1 MLIVVMTMMTLFT
14 LTTHAVSLDYSG
26 GSSSNDTGAS
36 ATTSGFS
43 VSYSD
48 TIKNVCGYRFSIVTS
63 SGTPKSGTKVVNVY
77 LSDVTEGT
85 SAYSSAHRFIISSGK
100 VANKKQLA
108 NGTKVSTTTTVQ
120 SCDYKSGDCGF
131 YSTLPQD
138 PSSVGTWIKKSN
150 NSYQNL
156 SRIYVLCGTNLAN
169 ATESDY
175 VLIEPIFRPSLA
187 SKRTAAT
194 ATELALY
201 GASVSGGDS
210 YNGGNGNLYNAGT
223 GTLWNIMNY
232 VNREFPNALY
242 VPSDTAVYDAV
253 TIKTSGRYTYK
264 QIINNGYGCSVL
276 TVKNV
281 VPINKVKIAY
291 NPNGGTLSSST
302 YSLNSSGFITNG
314 TTVYFQTI
322 NHGNSADPYNASTF
336 GLTRAGYQF
345 GGWKVKSTEKVL
357 DQNTEY
363 ASTVYAQHD
372 DKSKTTANTS
382 TVTCYLYAV
391 WTPNKVRIAYN
402 VNGGT
407 LSSDTYSKNSSG
419 FISNGDT
426 VYFHTINHGSKGD
439 PYNASTFGL
448 KRTGYTFAGW
458 KVRSTGTVVDQN
470 TEYSSTTYAQYD
482 DKSKTTSNT
491 TTVTCYLDAQWT
503 PNKVKIK
510 YLVNGGTVSA
520 SGYELSS
527 TGVSIFRTSDDTN
540 DWHTFNYGTDED
552 PYNASTFGLTR
563 TGYEFGGW
571 KVVSTGKVLD
581 QDTEYASTVYAQ
593 YDDSSKTSANT
604 ATVTCHL
611 EAVWNPHVVKLAY
624 HPNGGTATNATLNDY
639 GFLKYDGETYFQ
651 SINHGS
657 KDDPYNASTLGLTR
671 TGYTFAGWEV
681 KSTGTVLDQDTEYA
695 STVYAQHDDKS
706 KTTANT
712 KTVYCYLYAVW
723 EKNTYTNTITHWKY
737 VGTGGDNA
745 AGTYKNMGT
754 TTFTAKYGATAT
766 IPTGHVKS
774 YTGFH
779 NTGTAGSYWGTSTW
793 SSKSIGSTFTQPAKN
808 VSIEYYYQPNSV
820 KLAYNVNGGTLSSD
834 TYSKNSNGFISDGST
849 LYFDYMDYGDS
860 DDPYNATTFG
870 LKRTGYQFAGW
881 KVRSTGK
888 VLDQDTEYA
897 STVYAQYDDS
907 SKTTSNTASVVCYLD
922 AQWTPNKVKLA
933 YNVNGGT
940 ISSSTY
946 SKNSNGFISDG
957 STLYF
962 DTLNYGESDDPYN
975 AATFGLTRTGYE
987 FAGWKV
993 RSTGTILDENTD
1005 YASTVYAQYDD
1016 KTKTTSNTASVVCYL
1031 DAQWTPHV
1039 VKIAYH
1045 PNGGT
1050 TTNSLNANG
1059 FIIYNDAVYFQTINY
1074 GSSSDPYK
1082 AATLSLTRTGYTF
1095 KGWKVISTGTVLD
1108 QDTSYSSTVYAHYND
1123 SSKTTTNT
1131 VTVSCHLY
1139 AVWEKNTYTN
1149 TIVHWKYVGT
1159 GGDNADGTF
1168 LKLGTSTFTA
1178 QYADT
1183 VTIPSNVVKTVTGHY
1198 NTGQAGSYWGTSTW
1212 SKKNIGSTFTQ
1223 PAKNVSM
1230 EYLYYPKTVNVVFNK
1245 NDDSGKTANQSF
1257 TYGESGNRFGYN
1269 RDGTPKWGN
1278 NSGQFGAWDRTGY
1291 TLLGWSESP
1300 SATTATYSIYSN
1312 VSDSWINT
1320 KVPDPNA
1327 SATVNLY
1334 AVWKLYAKIV
1344 IVPIEPNAS
1353 YRENTDVISSFWL
1366 VNISGD
1372 DYTPSTGAKVV
1383 FSVYNASGQKIAGE
1397 TQDFVV
1403 PNNDKNLAYF
1413 KWRVPNGYGGSNV
1426 TIKAYID
1433 DGPYE
1438 YNHVERS
1445 YRVASFDTLTTPNTS
1460 YKDKAPDGF
1469 RVPSTTFN
1477 NSTNARWWQYSYSG
1491 GAFVKKEYAVGN
1503 TVSDVTLSTPTN
1515 PTAYTSNGKLYM
1527 KSGYGFECSYTHSMA
1542 TISGYQSTSA
1552 SQSVAPQYFYALF
1565 PEYNYTYGANQCRSF
1580 EAVSG
1585 RKVFVNATGMNRQ
1598 HFTPIYY
1605 PDGEYKFQIVLSDC
1619 WTPAGMLTTYKTV
1632 TIQIDG
1638 NMYDD
1643 WYVGRK

>member
-26 GSSSNDTGAS
+26 GSSANDTGAG

-108 NGTKVSTTTTVQ
+108 NGTKVSTTTTIQ

-156 SRIYVLCGTNLAN
+156 SRIYVLCGTNLAS
-169 ATESDY
+169 ASESDY

-201 GASVSGGDS
+201 GAAVSGGDG
-210 YNGGNGNLYNAGT
+210 YNGTNGNLYDAGS
-223 GTLWNIMNY
+223 GTLWNLCNY

-242 VPSDTAVYDAV
+242 VSSDTAVYDAV
-253 TIKTSGRYTYK
+253 TISTSSRYTYK
-264 QIINNGYGCSVL
+264 KIIQNGYGCSIL

-527 TGVSIFRTSDDTN
+527 TGVSIFRTSDDKN
-540 DWHTFNYGTDED
+540 DWHTFNYGTNED

-793 SSKSIGSTFTQPAKN
+793 S
-808 VSIEYYYQPNSV
+808 
-820 KLAYNVNGGTLSSD
+820 
-834 TYSKNSNGFISDGST
+834 
-849 LYFDYMDYGDS
+849 
-860 DDPYNATTFG
+860 
-870 LKRTGYQFAGW
+870 
-881 KVRSTGK
+881 
-888 VLDQDTEYA
+888 
-897 STVYAQYDDS
+897 
-907 SKTTSNTASVVCYLD
+907 
-922 AQWTPNKVKLA
+922 
-933 YNVNGGT
+933 
-940 ISSSTY
+940 
-946 SKNSNGFISDG
+946 
-957 STLYF
+957 
-962 DTLNYGESDDPYN
+962 
-975 AATFGLTRTGYE
+975 
-987 FAGWKV
+987 
-993 RSTGTILDENTD
+993 
-1005 YASTVYAQYDD
+1005 
-1016 KTKTTSNTASVVCYL
+1016 
-1031 DAQWTPHV
+1031 
-1039 VKIAYH
+1039 
-1045 PNGGT
+1045 
-1050 TTNSLNANG
+1050 
-1059 FIIYNDAVYFQTINY
+1059 
-1074 GSSSDPYK
+1074 
-1082 AATLSLTRTGYTF
+1082 
-1095 KGWKVISTGTVLD
+1095 
-1108 QDTSYSSTVYAHYND
+1108 
-1123 SSKTTTNT
+1123 
-1131 VTVSCHLY
+1131 
-1139 AVWEKNTYTN
+1139 
-1149 TIVHWKYVGT
+1149 
-1159 GGDNADGTF
+1159 
-1168 LKLGTSTFTA
+1168 
-1178 QYADT
+1178 
-1183 VTIPSNVVKTVTGHY
+1183 
-1198 NTGQAGSYWGTSTW
+1198 
-1212 SKKNIGSTFTQ
+1212 KKNIGSTFTQ

-1257 TYGESGNRFGYN
+1257 VYAQPGNRFGYN
-1269 RDGTPKWGN
+1269 TDGTPKWSN

-1344 IVPIEPNAS
+1344 IVPIEPNAA

-1413 KWRVPNGYGGSNV
+1413 KWRVPDGYGGSNV
-1426 TIKAYID
+1426 TIKAHIV
-1433 DGPYE
+1433 DGAYQ

-1460 YKDKAPDGF
+1460 YKDKAPEGF
-1469 RVPSTTFN
+1469 SVPTATFN
-1477 NSTNARWWQYSYSG
+1477 NGTNARWWQYSYSNG
-1491 GAFVKKEYAVGN
+1491 SYVKKEYAAGN
-1503 TVSDVTLSTPTN
+1503 TVSNVTLTTPTN

-1527 KSGYGFECSYTHSMA
+1527 KSGYGFECGYTHSMS
-1542 TISGYQSTSA
+1542 TVSGYDSTSA
-1552 SQSVAPQYFYALF
+1552 SKCVAPQYFYALF
-1565 PEYNYTYGANQCRSF
+1565 PEYNYAYGTNLCRSF
-1580 EAVSG
+1580 ETVSG
-1585 RKVFVNATGMNRQ
+1585 KKVFVNATGMNRQ
-1598 HFTPIYY
+1598 HFTPVYY

>member
-1 MLIVVMTMMTLFT
+1 MKRFKKLIVMLIVVMTMMTLTT
-14 LTTHAVSLDYSG
+14 LTTHAISLDYSG
-26 GSSSNDTGAS
+26 GSSSNDTGAGPS
-36 ATTSGFS
+36 TSGFQ
-43 VSYSD
+43 VTWAD
-48 TIKNVCGYRFSIVTS
+48 TVKNVAGYRFSIVTS

-85 SAYSSAHRFIISSGK
+85 SAYNSHRFIISSGK

-108 NGTKVSTTTTVQ
+108 NGTKVSSTSTKQ

-131 YSTLPQD
+131 YSTLPQN
-138 PSSVGTWIKKSN
+138 PSSIGSWIKKSSN
-150 NSYQNL
+150 NYQNL
-156 SRIYVLCGTNLAN
+156 SRIYVLCGTNLAS
-169 ATESDY
+169 ASESDY

-187 SKRTAAT
+187 GTKTAAT
-194 ATELALY
+194 ATELAIY
-201 GASVSGGDS
+201 GAAVSGGDS
-210 YNGGNGNLYNAGT
+210 YNGGNGNLYNAGS
-223 GTLWNIMNY
+223 GTLWNIMYY

-242 VPSDTAVYDAV
+242 VSEDTVVYDAV
-253 TIKTSGRYTYK
+253 TISTSSRYTYK
-264 QIINNGYGCSVL
+264 KIIQNGYGCSVL

-281 VPINKVKIAY
+281 IPINKVKIAY
-291 NPNGGTLSSST
+291 HPNGGTASKA
-302 YSLNSSGFITNG
+302 SLNDYGFIYYDGST
-314 TTVYFQTI
+314 YFQTI
-322 NHGNSADPYNASTF
+322 NHGSKADPYNASTF
-336 GLTRAGYQF
+336 GLTRTGYQF
-345 GGWKVKSTEKVL
+345 AGWKVKSTGTIL

-372 DKSKTTANTS
+372 DKSKTTANTA
-382 TVTCYLYAV
+382 TVYCYLYAE
-391 WTPNKVRIAYN
+391 WTPNKVRLAYN
-402 VNGGT
+402 VNGGI
-407 LSSDTYSKNSSG
+407 LSSSTYSKNSSG

-426 VYFHTINHGSKGD
+426 VYFHTINHGTKGD

-448 KRTGYTFAGW
+448 TRAGYTFAGW

-503 PNKVKIK
+503 PNKVK
-510 YLVNGGTVSA
+510 
-520 SGYELSS
+520 
-527 TGVSIFRTSDDTN
+527 
-540 DWHTFNYGTDED
+540 
-552 PYNASTFGLTR
+552 
-563 TGYEFGGW
+563 
-571 KVVSTGKVLD
+571 
-581 QDTEYASTVYAQ
+581 
-593 YDDSSKTSANT
+593 
-604 ATVTCHL
+604 
-611 EAVWNPHVVKLAY
+611 
-624 HPNGGTATNATLNDY
+624 
-639 GFLKYDGETYFQ
+639 
-651 SINHGS
+651 
-657 KDDPYNASTLGLTR
+657 
-671 TGYTFAGWEV
+671 
-681 KSTGTVLDQDTEYA
+681 
-695 STVYAQHDDKS
+695 
-706 KTTANT
+706 
-712 KTVYCYLYAVW
+712 
-723 EKNTYTNTITHWKY
+723 
-737 VGTGGDNA
+737 
-745 AGTYKNMGT
+745 
-754 TTFTAKYGATAT
+754 
-766 IPTGHVKS
+766 
-774 YTGFH
+774 
-779 NTGTAGSYWGTSTW
+779 
-793 SSKSIGSTFTQPAKN
+793 
-808 VSIEYYYQPNSV
+808 
-820 KLAYNVNGGTLSSD
+820 LAYNVNGGTL
-834 TYSKNSNGFISDGST
+834 
-849 LYFDYMDYGDS
+849 
-860 DDPYNATTFG
+860 
-870 LKRTGYQFAGW
+870 
-881 KVRSTGK
+881 
-888 VLDQDTEYA
+888 
-897 STVYAQYDDS
+897 
-907 SKTTSNTASVVCYLD
+907 
-922 AQWTPNKVKLA
+922 
-933 YNVNGGT
+933 
-940 ISSSTY
+940 SSSTY

-962 DTLNYGESDDPYN
+962 DYMSYGESDDPYN
-975 AATFGLTRTGYE
+975 ASTFGLTRAGYK
-987 FAGWKV
+987 FGGWKV
-993 RSTGTILDENTD
+993 RSTGTVLDQDTE
-1005 YASTVYAQYDD
+1005 YASTKYAQYDD
-1016 KTKTTSNTASVVCYL
+1016 KSKTTSNTASVVCYL
-1031 DAQWTPHV
+1031 DAVWTPHV

-1050 TTNSLNANG
+1050 TTNSLNSNG
-1059 FIIYNDAVYFQTINY
+1059 FIIYNDAVYFQTINH
-1074 GSSSDPYK
+1074 GSSSDPYN

-1108 QDTSYSSTVYAHYND
+1108 QDTSYSSTTYAHYND

-1168 LKLGTSTFTA
+1168 LKLGTNTFTA
-1178 QYADT
+1178 KYADT

-1198 NTGQAGSYWGTSTW
+1198 NTGLAGSYWGTNTW
-1212 SKKNIGSTFTQ
+1212 SKKDIGSTFTQ

-1230 EYLYYPKTVNVVFNK
+1230 EYLYYPKKVNVVFNK
-1245 NDDSGKTANQSF
+1245 NDGSGNTANQTF
-1257 TYGESGNRFGYN
+1257 TYAKSGNRFGYN

-1312 VSDSWINT
+1312 VSDSWINS

-1327 SATVNLY
+1327 TGTVNLY

-1344 IVPIEPNAS
+1344 IVPIEPNAA

-1477 NSTNARWWQYSYSG
+1477 NGTNARWWQYSYSG

-1503 TVSDVTLSTPTN
+1503 TVSNVILTTPTN

>member
-1 MLIVVMTMMTLFT
+1 MKRFKKLIVMFIVVMTMMTLST
-14 LTTHAVSLDYSG
+14 LTTHAISLDYSG
-26 GSSSNDTGAS
+26 GSSSNDTGAG

-63 SGTPKSGTKVVNVY
+63 AGTPKSGTKVVNVY
-77 LSDVTEGT
+77 LSDKTEGT

-108 NGTKVSTTTTVQ
+108 NGTKVSSTSSKQ

-138 PSSVGTWIKKSN
+138 PSSVGSWIKNSSG
-150 NSYQNL
+150 SYQNL
-156 SRIYVLCGTNLAN
+156 SRIYVLCGTNLAS
-169 ATESDY
+169 ASESDY

-187 SKRTAAT
+187 GTRTAAT
-194 ATELALY
+194 ATELAVY
-201 GASVSGGDS
+201 GAAVSGGDGYTGS
-210 YNGGNGNLYNAGT
+210 NGNLYNAGS
-223 GTLWNIMNY
+223 GTLWNLMNY

-242 VPSDTAVYDAV
+242 VSENATVYNAV
-253 TIKTSGRYTYK
+253 TIKTSSRYTYK
-264 QIINNGYGCSVL
+264 QIIQNGYGCSVL

-281 VPINKVKIAY
+281 IPVKKVNIAY
-291 NPNGGTLSSST
+291 NPNGGTT
-302 YSLNSSGFITNG
+302 NTSLNEWGWIMMDGAT
-314 TTVYFQTI
+314 YFHTI
-322 NHGNSADPYNASTF
+322 NHGKSDDPYNASTF
-336 GLTRAGYQF
+336 GLTRTGYQF
-345 GGWKVKSTEKVL
+345 GGWKVNSTGKIL
-357 DQNTEY
+357 DQNTEYASTVYAQYDDASKTTANTSTVYCYLYAVWIPNTVKLAYHPNGGTASKATLNDYGFIKYNNETYFQTINHGSKADPYNASTLGLTRPGYQFAGWEVKSTGTVLNQDTEY

-372 DKSKTTANTS
+372 DKSKTTANTT
-382 TVTCYLYAV
+382 TVYCYLYA
-391 WTPNKVRIAYN
+391 K
-402 VNGGT
+402 
-407 LSSDTYSKNSSG
+407 
-419 FISNGDT
+419 
-426 VYFHTINHGSKGD
+426 
-439 PYNASTFGL
+439 
-448 KRTGYTFAGW
+448 
-458 KVRSTGTVVDQN
+458 
-470 TEYSSTTYAQYD
+470 
-482 DKSKTTSNT
+482 
-491 TTVTCYLDAQWT
+491 WT

-527 TGVSIFRTSDDTN
+527 TGLSIFRTSDNTN
-540 DWHTFNYGTDED
+540 DWHTFNYGTNED

-563 TGYEFGGW
+563 
-571 KVVSTGKVLD
+571 
-581 QDTEYASTVYAQ
+581 A
-593 YDDSSKTSANT
+593 
-604 ATVTCHL
+604 
-611 EAVWNPHVVKLAY
+611 
-624 HPNGGTATNATLNDY
+624 
-639 GFLKYDGETYFQ
+639 
-651 SINHGS
+651 
-657 KDDPYNASTLGLTR
+657 
-671 TGYTFAGWEV
+671 
-681 KSTGTVLDQDTEYA
+681 
-695 STVYAQHDDKS
+695 
-706 KTTANT
+706 
-712 KTVYCYLYAVW
+712 
-723 EKNTYTNTITHWKY
+723 
-737 VGTGGDNA
+737 
-745 AGTYKNMGT
+745 
-754 TTFTAKYGATAT
+754 
-766 IPTGHVKS
+766 
-774 YTGFH
+774 
-779 NTGTAGSYWGTSTW
+779 
-793 SSKSIGSTFTQPAKN
+793 
-808 VSIEYYYQPNSV
+808 
-820 KLAYNVNGGTLSSD
+820 
-834 TYSKNSNGFISDGST
+834 
-849 LYFDYMDYGDS
+849 
-860 DDPYNATTFG
+860 
-870 LKRTGYQFAGW
+870 GYQFAGW

-907 SKTTSNTASVVCYLD
+907 SKTTANTATVTCYLD
-922 AQWTPNKVKLA
+922 AQWTPN
-933 YNVNGGT
+933 T
-940 ISSSTY
+940 
-946 SKNSNGFISDG
+946 
-957 STLYF
+957 
-962 DTLNYGESDDPYN
+962 
-975 AATFGLTRTGYE
+975 
-987 FAGWKV
+987 
-993 RSTGTILDENTD
+993 
-1005 YASTVYAQYDD
+1005 
-1016 KTKTTSNTASVVCYL
+1016 
-1031 DAQWTPHV
+1031 

-1050 TTNSLNANG
+1050 TTNSLNSNG
-1059 FIIYNDAVYFQTINY
+1059 FIIYNDAVYFQTINH
-1074 GSSSDPYK
+1074 GSSSDPYN

-1108 QDTSYSSTVYAHYND
+1108 QDTSYSSTTYAHYND

-1168 LKLGTSTFTA
+1168 LKLGTNTFTA
-1178 QYADT
+1178 KYADT

-1198 NTGQAGSYWGTSTW
+1198 NTGLAGSYWGTNTW
-1212 SKKNIGSTFTQ
+1212 SKKDIGSTFTQ

-1230 EYLYYPKTVNVVFNK
+1230 EYLYYPKKVNVIFNK
-1245 NDDSGKTANQSF
+1245 NDGSGNTANQTF
-1257 TYGESGNRFGYN
+1257 TYAESGNRFGYN

-1312 VSDSWINT
+1312 VSDSWINS

-1327 SATVNLY
+1327 SGTVNLY

-1344 IVPIEPNAS
+1344 IVPIEPNAA

-1477 NSTNARWWQYSYSG
+1477 NGTNARWWQYSYSG
-1491 GAFVKKEYAVGN
+1491 GAFIKKDYAVGN
-1503 TVSDVTLSTPTN
+1503 TVSDVTLTTPTN

-1542 TISGYQSTSA
+1542 SISGYQSTSA